1 MSFIMPDKNL
11 VLSKEQL
18 ALWDKAEKEAKATG
32 KSLLAVTLELLE
44 KEAK

>member
-1 MSFIMPDKNL
+1 MSFTMPDKNL